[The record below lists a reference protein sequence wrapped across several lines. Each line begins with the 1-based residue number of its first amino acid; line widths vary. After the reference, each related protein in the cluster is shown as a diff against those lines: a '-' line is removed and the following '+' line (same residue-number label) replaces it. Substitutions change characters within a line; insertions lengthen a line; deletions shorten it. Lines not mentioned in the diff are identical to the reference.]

1 MADLSTLARRMR
13 ERADKLPDRV
23 SRIAAQVADE
33 IMHVLEEPPPEGTPV
48 DTSQALSNWQVG
60 LGHAVD
66 DRIGP
71 LVPGEKGSTQAAS
84 STAALA
90 IAAAILAL
98 KKPRETIYI
107 SNPLP
112 YIRRLNDEG
121 YSPQS
126 DHFKERAIAAGREY
140 LATARGRLL
149 KD

>member
-1 MADLSTLARRMR
+1 MGDLATLAKRFRTI
-13 ERADKLPDRV
+13 ADKLPDRA

-33 IMHVLEEPPPEGTPV
+33 VIHVLEEPPPEGTPV
-48 DTSQALSNWQVG
+48 DTSQALSNWQIG

-71 LVPGEKGSTQAAS
+71 LVPGSKGSSQGAS

-90 IAAAILAL
+90 IAASILAL

-126 DHFKERAIAAGREY
+126 DHFKERAITAGREY
-140 LATARGRLL
+140 LATARGRLF